1 MPLSKL
7 TSKIQAFFGWLVESI
22 LKILIHRKHRYNALH
37 LDALLF
43 FFSLLLVAVSKA
55 ESQDN
60 IVQESLTSENWMW
73 PRYFYK
79 GCRIAKKKKKKK
91 KLESRSTKI
100 FTWAIG
106 VILSLE
112 KFVWPKNMPGKGGR
126 TRMTDKSFRVP
137 ESWGEVLT
145 KHVSEGKPPN
155 QDQEGNHYHRLR
167 ILPHG
172 QNWGKCMSPFIFLPF
187 SAFIWM
193 LRVMTNA

>member
-1 MPLSKL
+1 ML
-7 TSKIQAFFGWLVESI
+7 
-22 LKILIHRKHRYNALH
+22 Y
-37 LDALLF
+37 F
-43 FFSLLLVAVSKA
+43 FFFFTFVAVSKE

-79 GCRIAKKKKKKK
+79 GCRIAPPPPKKK
-91 KLESRSTKI
+91 KLESRNTKI

-112 KFVWPKNMPGKGGR
+112 MFVWPKNMPGKGGR
-126 TRMTDKSFRVP
+126 KRITHWMQRQNHKSFRVP

-155 QDQEGNHYHRLR
+155 QDQEGNHHHRLR

-172 QNWGKCMSPFIFLPF
+172 QNWGKSMSPFIFFPF

-193 LRVMTNA
+193 LRVMTNAWLGS